1 VPRREARHAARAED
15 GVAESDSSGG
25 EVMEPCE
32 ATTARDGDGLS
43 ARAEDSRGAGAT
55 RVAVRVAADAAAY
68 IVNIRSSS
76 AGSEGSRARQTGRRG
91 SRLGVAA
98 AAYTAAAQL
107 SSSRGFGDVAV
118 DVPRG
123 ADMRHGM
130 TVIKGAQIDARR
142 AARARPRCRARERRG
157 RWDAPRRCGQQQ
169 RERRRCRD
177 SSARFWARGMV
188 RSR

>member
-1 VPRREARHAARAED
+1 LRADHGSRRRRAECTRGGQPRRRRDEGRGPR
-15 GVAESDSSGG
+15 GG
-25 EVMEPCE
+25 
-32 ATTARDGDGLS
+32 R
-43 ARAEDSRGAGAT
+43 RGGT
-55 RVAVRVAADAAAY
+55 Y

-177 SSARFWARGMV
+177 SSDRFWARGMV